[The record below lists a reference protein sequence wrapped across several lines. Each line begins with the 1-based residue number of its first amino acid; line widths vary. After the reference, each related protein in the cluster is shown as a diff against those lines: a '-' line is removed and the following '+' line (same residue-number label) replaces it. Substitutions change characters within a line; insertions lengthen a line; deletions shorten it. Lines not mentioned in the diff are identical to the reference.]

1 MKARLRERW
10 RQLPRRDRQL
20 CGVLAVF
27 LGVVLGFYCVWQPA
41 QQRLAKAQALYA
53 KRVVQ
58 AAEVQR
64 AQPAQTAKVHT
75 QPLSSRLSKSAENA
89 GLNVQQFEMD
99 TQMLRITLSGNA
111 LAVLEWL
118 HRIEQEGAQLANL
131 TLEKNDQALAAQL
144 QITNP

>member
-1 MKARLRERW
+1 MKALLHERW

-27 LGVVLGFYCVWQPA
+27 LSVVFGFYSVWQPA
-41 QQRLAKAQALYA
+41 QQRLTAAQTLYA
-53 KRVVQ
+53 QHVVQ

-64 AQPAQTAKVHT
+64 AQPAQTAKVHS
-75 QPLSSRLSKSAENA
+75 QPLSTRLSQSATSA

-99 TQMLRITLSGNA
+99 TQRLRITLSGNA

-118 HRIEQEGAQLANL
+118 NRIEQEGAQLESL
-131 TLEKNDQALAAQL
+131 TLEKNDQTLEAHL
-144 QITNP
+144 QITHP